1 MELALYVSTLGNDRW
16 SGLLPEPNAAGTD
29 GPLATLARATEAS
42 RALGA
47 GVSRRIVVR
56 GGVYYDV
63 SVKLDDRDSGL
74 AIEAAEGESPILYGG
89 RPIVGWVQEGE
100 FWTAD
105 LPEVAAGAWD
115 FRMLQVNGRMCPR
128 ARLPKDGA
136 FTHENVFPVRWM
148 TSTGG
153 GWEREPTEEEL
164 TTLRYKEGDLGPWL
178 DVNNAEVT
186 VYHAWD
192 DSMVGLAAIDLER
205 RVLTFSTPAGH
216 PPGGFGSWVPHAN
229 TYVVWNVR
237 EGLSEPGQWFLDRT
251 AGKVVYWP
259 LPGERLPDMQAIAPT
274 TERIVEIVGR
284 SGAPVAGLTLQGLT
298 LSVTNTRLVAA
309 GFGTERLDGA
319 ITGMAPLV
327 DCQFRKL
334 VIRNVAGN
342 GIKLRDRVHNRSEV
356 GARRVRPSENRG
368 IRIERCEVCGIGAGG
383 IYLTAQDSAITDN
396 LVDHVG
402 ELYPA
407 AIGVRFTGDRIEVS
421 HNEMRN
427 TSYSAVAGHF
437 GKGARVEHN
446 TFSDVMQVLRDGAA
460 IYVFYVE
467 DLVMR
472 GNVTTASKGSV
483 TRAHAYYLDEFSEN
497 CEVAENLAVDVGW
510 PLHNHM
516 GQNNRIRDNV
526 LVSHGDVQVTFP
538 RSSGFC
544 MERNVIYAGG
554 KIVLD
559 GINAVVGFADNV
571 FYSKVGQVIGI
582 EQEIYAPG
590 GPIVSLRLNPDAQI
604 GQEYA
609 LESGDGILL
618 ADPLFVDLDGGDY
631 RFRAES
637 PALRLGIQPIDVSRA
652 GRAR

>member
-1 MELALYVSTLGNDRW
+1 MKTTFYVSTFGDDGW
-16 SGLLPEPNAAGTD
+16 SGSLPEPNAAGTD
-29 GPLATLARATEAS
+29 GPFATLERAVEAS
-42 RALGA
+42 RAVGA
-47 GVSRRIVVR
+47 SVPRGIIVR

-63 SVKLDDRDSGL
+63 AIRFDDRDSGL
-74 AIEAAEGESPILYGG
+74 TIEAAEAEEPILYGG
-89 RPIVGWVQEGE
+89 RPIEGWVQEGK

-105 LPEVAAGAWD
+105 LPEVAAGSWD

-128 ARLPKDGA
+128 ARLPKEGT
-136 FTHENVFPVRWM
+136 FTHENVFSVRWM

-178 DVNNAEVT
+178 DVNNAELT

-192 DSMVGLAAIDLER
+192 DSMVGISAIDPEH
-205 RVLTFSTPAGH
+205 RVLTFSTPTGH

-237 EGLSEPGQWFLDRT
+237 EGLTEPGQWFLDRT

-259 LPGERLPDMQAIAPT
+259 LPGESLSSVQAIAPT
-274 TERIVEIVGR
+274 TERIIEVVGR

-298 LSVTNTRLVAA
+298 LSVTHTPLVAA
-309 GFGTERLDGA
+309 SFGTERLDGA

-327 DCQFRKL
+327 DCQFLNL

-342 GIKLRDRVHNRSEV
+342 GIKLRDQVRSRSEV

-368 IRIERCEVCGIGAGG
+368 IRIERCEVRTIGAEG

-396 LVDHVG
+396 LVAHVG
-402 ELYPA
+402 VMYPA

-437 GKGARVEHN
+437 GKGARVEYN
-446 TFSDVMQVLRDGAA
+446 SFSDVMQVLRDGAA

-467 DLVMR
+467 ELVMR

-497 CEVAENLAVDVGW
+497 CEVAENLAVDMGW

-516 GQNNRIRDNV
+516 GQNNRIWGNV
-526 LVSHGDVQVTFP
+526 LISHGDVHVTFP
-538 RSSGFC
+538 RSSGFS

-559 GINAVVGFADNV
+559 GINAIVELADNV
-571 FYSKVGQVIGI
+571 FYSKIGDVVGI
-582 EQEIYAPG
+582 EQEIYTPG

-604 GQEYA
+604 GQEYP
-609 LESGDGILL
+609 LKSGGGILL
-618 ADPLFVDLDGGDY
+618 ADPLLIDLDGGDY
-631 RFRAES
+631 RFRAGS

-652 GRAR
+652 GRRI